1 MSTENDFD
9 MDMIETLGP
18 EFTVF
23 VGLLLIMSFQTLETV
38 PSVSQEHPFDCLGS
52 LVAHDS
58 RLLHHHDFLVSLQY

>member
-23 VGLLLIMSFQTLETV
+23 VGLLLIMVVPNLGNGTFRIPGTSIPVSYTHLTLPTK
-38 PSVSQEHPFDCLGS
+38 
-52 LVAHDS
+52 
-58 RLLHHHDFLVSLQY
+58 